1 MTVSEI
7 NMNKAIWCYAEGRL
21 GSRKDPDM
29 LDEYDF
35 SDGVRGKFAR
45 RYREGTNIVRLDEDV
60 AEKFPNSEKVN
71 EALRYLIK
79 HPPQPYLK

>member
-1 MTVSEI
+1 MKKS
-7 NMNKAIWCYAEGRL
+7 MA
-21 GSRKDPDM
+21 SRKDPDM

-35 SDGVRGKFAR
+35 SDGVRGKYAQ

-79 HPPQPYLK
+79 HPPQPHLK

>member
-1 MTVSEI
+1 MKK
-7 NMNKAIWCYAEGRL
+7 NMA
-21 GSRKDPDM
+21 SRKDLDM

-35 SDGVRGKFAR
+35 SDGVRGKYAQ
-45 RYREGTNIVRLDEDV
+45 RYKKGTNIIRLDEDV

-79 HPPQPYLK
+79 HPPAA

>member
-1 MTVSEI
+1 
-7 NMNKAIWCYAEGRL
+7 
-21 GSRKDPDM
+21 M

-35 SDGVRGKFAR
+35 SDGVRGKYAQ
-45 RYREGTNIVRLDEDV
+45 RYREGTNIIRLDEDV

-79 HPPQPYLK
+79 HPPAA

>member
-1 MTVSEI
+1 MKK
-7 NMNKAIWCYAEGRL
+7 NMA
-21 GSRKDPDM
+21 SRKDPDM

-35 SDGVRGKFAR
+35 SDGVRGKYAR

-71 EALRYLIK
+71 KALRYLIK
-79 HPPQPYLK
+79 HPPQSHLK

>member
-1 MTVSEI
+1 M
-7 NMNKAIWCYAEGRL
+7 A
-21 GSRKDPDM
+21 SRKDPDI

-35 SDGVRGKFAR
+35 SDGVRGKYAQ
-45 RYREGTNIVRLDEDV
+45 RYREGTNIIRLDEDV

-79 HPPQPYLK
+79 HPPAA